1 MKVIAV
7 VDLPSEPLAAAGVFH
22 QHWLPRAEAAL
33 NAGEDIMLIFS
44 PADHT
49 HREWRRA
56 IAMGL
61 ARRHA
66 PLRVNAVAGEGAEV
80 IDAFTS
86 YLRDAPGV
94 TGQYLEGDGEGA
106 GNPAE

>member
-44 PADHT
+44 PAS
-49 HREWRRA
+49 RIWFSRGRL
-56 IAMGL
+56 MGL
-61 ARRHA
+61 RRGSGE
-66 PLRVNAVAGEGAEV
+66 AGGIV
-80 IDAFTS
+80 
-86 YLRDAPGV
+86 P
-94 TGQYLEGDGEGA
+94 
-106 GNPAE
+106 